1 LGDELFCE
9 GLHQANLGNVWKLFK
24 DDREQD
30 VGMVHLVVVQG
41 FDQVLSET
49 ISIKVLD
56 DLFEDLLV
64 FFCEIL
70 QESLCILLFF
80 PVA

>member
-1 LGDELFCE
+1 MGY
-9 GLHQANLGNVWKLFK
+9 VWKLFK

-30 VGMVHLVVVQG
+30 MRVVHLVVVQG
-41 FDQVLSET
+41 FDQVLSEA

>member
-1 LGDELFCE
+1 M
-9 GLHQANLGNVWKLFK
+9 GNVWKLFK